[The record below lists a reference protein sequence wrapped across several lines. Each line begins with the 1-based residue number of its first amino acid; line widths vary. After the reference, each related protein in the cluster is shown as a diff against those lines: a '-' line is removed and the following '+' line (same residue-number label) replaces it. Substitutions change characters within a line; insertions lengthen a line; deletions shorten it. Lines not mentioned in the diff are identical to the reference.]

1 MDGFY
6 YMLWIWSEGVNASY
20 FESIR
25 LTCERTRSVQFLQC
39 HYKAYFQCVPTS
51 SLQLLFINTR
61 NTNYCFSIATR
72 GDWRSIPFAW
82 PPLAPMLVSI
92 DIDEHLGRASRSS
105 TALHDCSLSPTRS
118 SRPDLAKTSSD
129 AVVQRLVHCLNE
141 SKKIVCITG
150 AGISVS
156 AGIPDFRS
164 AEGLY
169 SRVLPAD
176 GDGPTTKLGTI
187 KGRDFFDAS
196 FFANP
201 STRPIFYKFL
211 AELQSMCQ
219 AGAPTPTHHFL
230 GTLHADGRLLRWYT
244 QNIDGLEKRLG
255 LSLSSD
261 LIPAKKPPVV
271 SLHGTMEQLSCTLC
285 GHRQPFDDKCHEL
298 LKKGNAPECVR
309 CFTFSSQRVAHGK
322 RAVKTGVMRP
332 DIVLYNEPHPQG
344 DLIAEYLAHDTARRP
359 SLLLVMG
366 TSLKVVGLKKMVKD
380 LARSVHQDPDGLVVF
395 INKTPAARSEWRGTF
410 DYELV
415 GECDRW
421 IALLQRGYQSIKR
434 DMPVVRP
441 QPPSVPAQKDGRI
454 DKMFRIVRKVAH
466 NPHTEEIECKEKDS
480 KILHRD
486 EAPRFPSPR
495 DAVSPSKDQAI
506 TVRTSFRVRAAS
518 VAL

>member
-1 MDGFY
+1 
-6 YMLWIWSEGVNASY
+6 
-20 FESIR
+20 
-25 LTCERTRSVQFLQC
+25 
-39 HYKAYFQCVPTS
+39 
-51 SLQLLFINTR
+51 
-61 NTNYCFSIATR
+61 
-72 GDWRSIPFAW
+72 
-82 PPLAPMLVSI
+82 MLVSI
-92 DIDEHLGRASRSS
+92 DIDEHLGLTSHSS
-105 TALHDCSLSPTRS
+105 TALRSCSLSPTRS
-118 SRPDLAKTSSD
+118 PRSDLTKPSSN
-129 AVVQRLVHCLNE
+129 AVVQRLLHCLNG

-169 SRVLPAD
+169 SRVLSAD
-176 GDGPTTKLGTI
+176 GEGLTTKPGTI
-187 KGRDFFDAS
+187 RGRDFFEAN

-255 LSLSSD
+255 LPLSSD
-261 LIPAKKPPVV
+261 LTPGKKPSVV

-298 LKKGNAPECVR
+298 LRKGSAPECTR
-309 CFTFSSQRVAHGK
+309 CVTFSAQRVAHGK

-344 DLIAEYLAHDTARRP
+344 DLIAEYLAQDMARRP

-366 TSLKVVGLKKMVKD
+366 TSLKVVGLKKIVKD
-380 LARSVHQDPDGLVVF
+380 LARSVHQDPEGLVVF

-434 DMPVVRP
+434 GLSMVVP
-441 QPPSVPAQKDGRI
+441 LSPSVPTKKDGRI
-454 DKMFRIVRKVAH
+454 DKMFRIVRKAAH
-466 NPHTEEIECKEKDS
+466 TAPIEVEGKGKEDDAPHHDE
-480 KILHRD
+480 
-486 EAPRFPSPR
+486 EAPRVPSLR
-495 DAVSPSKDQAI
+495 DTVSPAKSQAT
-506 TVRTSFRVRAAS
+506 TVRASFRIRTAS
-518 VAL
+518 IIL